1 MDPQQVVGHKLRNV
15 IQSILLLGSMAL
27 LLIWVGWLIAGSI
40 GVWFA
45 IGGVAL
51 LTSSQRVSP
60 QMVFRM
66 YRARRLASVEA
77 PVLLRLVQILA
88 QRAELPI
95 TPAVYYIPSTM
106 MNAFTVGQPHN
117 AAIGVTDGLLR
128 RLSQR
133 ELAGVL
139 AHEISHIVHRDT
151 WVMGLADVVS
161 RITAAGAMVGQF
173 MLFLAVPFMLLSQYA
188 PPWLLILSLIS
199 APTLS
204 ALLQLALS
212 RIREFDADLEAAR
225 LTGDPQG
232 LASALAKLE
241 YYQHGFLERIFLPGR
256 RLPDPSLL
264 RTHPTTAER
273 IHRLRDLEGKEPP
286 PRRPPLPAA
295 EDPVLFAGQMPQ
307 VIRVPRWRLSG
318 LWY

>member
-1 MDPQQVVGHKLRNV
+1 
-15 IQSILLLGSMAL
+15 
-27 LLIWVGWLIAGSI
+27 
-40 GVWFA
+40 VWFA
-45 IGGVAL
+45 IGGVVL

-66 YRARRLASVEA
+66 YRARRLTAVEA
-77 PVLLRLVQILA
+77 PVLLRIVQILA
-88 QRAELPI
+88 QRGELPI

-139 AHEISHIVHRDT
+139 AHEISHVVHRDT

-173 MLFLAVPFMLLSQYA
+173 MLFLAVPLMLLSQYS

-273 IHRLRDLEGKEPP
+273 INRLRDLENAEPL

-295 EDPVLFAGQMPQ
+295 EDPVFAGQMPK
-307 VIRVPRWRLSG
+307 VIRVPRWRFNG